1 MKDFEAYTAEAKE
14 KWGKTDAYKEYA
26 AKDYSKEK
34 QAALAGEMDNI
45 FAEFAMCMQSGHAP
59 ESNRAQELVK
69 QLQDHITANYYTCT
83 REILAG
89 LGQMYVADERFQRNI
104 DRHAQGTAA
113 FACKAIGI
121 YCKK

>member
-1 MKDFEAYTAEAKE
+1 MKDFEAYSTEAKE

-26 AKDYSKEK
+26 AKDYSKEM

-45 FAEFAMCMQSGHAP
+45 FAEFAMCMQRGHAP

-113 FACKAIGI
+113 FACKAIRA
-121 YCKK
+121 YCS